1 MLVIIMGVSGTG
13 KSSLGEILQKD
24 LGLPFYDGDD
34 FHSKENINKMKK
46 GKSLND
52 SDRKIWL
59 QDLST
64 IMRIW
69 GEKDGAILACS
80 ALKESYRKIL
90 TSKLKSQINWI
101 ILYGKYEIILNRVRK
116 RKNHYFKAE
125 LLNSQYSQ
133 LEIPNYGLHYNVEIP
148 IKNIAK
154 EIVLKISD
162 EII

>member
-1 MLVIIMGVSGTG
+1 MVKHLIFFISNYNKNEYSLLLLRVFFGLIMLINHG
-13 KSSLGEILQKD
+13 
-24 LGLPFYDGDD
+24 
-34 FHSKENINKMKK
+34 INKMKK
-46 GKSLND
+46 GKSLD
-52 SDRKIWL
+52 DLDRQIWIR
-59 QDLST
+59 DLSKFL
-64 IMRIW
+64 RIW

-90 TSKLKSQINWI
+90 ASKLKSEINWI

-133 LEIPNYGLHYNVEIP
+133 LELPNYGLHYNVELP

-154 EIVLKISD
+154 EIVLRFNN

>member
-13 KSSLGEILQKD
+13 KTSLGEILQKD
-24 LGLPFYDGDD
+24 LRLPFYDGDD

-46 GKSLND
+46 GKSLD
-52 SDRKIWL
+52 DLDRQIWIR
-59 QDLST
+59 DLSKFL
-64 IMRIW
+64 RIW
-69 GEKDGAILACS
+69 GKKDGAILACS

-90 TSKLKSQINWI
+90 TCKLKRKINWI

-133 LEIPNYGLHYNVEIP
+133 LELPNYGLHYNVEIP

-154 EIVLKISD
+154 EIVLRFNN

>member
-13 KSSLGEILQKD
+13 KTSLGEILKKD
-24 LGLPFYDGDD
+24 LRLPFYDGDD
-34 FHSKENINKMKK
+34 FHSKNNINKMKK

-52 SDRKIWL
+52 LDRKIWL
-59 QDLST
+59 KDLSK
-64 IMRIW
+64 ILRIC
-69 GEKDGAILACS
+69 GEKNGAILACS

-90 TSKLKSQINWI
+90 TTKLKRKINWI
-101 ILYGKYEIILNRVRK
+101 ILYGKYEIISNRVRK

-133 LEIPNYGLHYNVEIP
+133 LELPNYGLHYNVEIP

-154 EIVLKISD
+154 EIVLRFNNDNI
-162 EII
+162 

>member
-1 MLVIIMGVSGTG
+1 MGVSGTG
-13 KSSLGEILQKD
+13 KTSLGKILQKD
-24 LGLPFYDGDD
+24 LRLPFYDGDD

-46 GKSLND
+46 GKSLD
-52 SDRKIWL
+52 DLDRQIWL
-59 QDLST
+59 RDLSK
-64 IMRIW
+64 ILRIW
-69 GEKDGAILACS
+69 GKKDGAILACS

-90 TSKLKSQINWI
+90 TSKLKSEINWI

-116 RKNHYFKAE
+116 RKNHYFKTE

-133 LEIPNYGLHYNVEIP
+133 LELPNYGLHYNVEIP

-154 EIVLKISD
+154 EIVLRFNN

>member
-13 KSSLGEILQKD
+13 KTSLGEILQKD
-24 LGLPFYDGDD
+24 LRLPFYDGDD

-90 TSKLKSQINWI
+90 TSKLKSKINWI

-116 RKNHYFKAE
+116 RKNHYFKSE

-133 LEIPNYGLHYNVEIP
+133 LELPNYGLHYNVEIP

-154 EIVLKISD
+154 KIVFKFNN

>member
-1 MLVIIMGVSGTG
+1 
-13 KSSLGEILQKD
+13 
-24 LGLPFYDGDD
+24 
-34 FHSKENINKMKK
+34 
-46 GKSLND
+46 
-52 SDRKIWL
+52 
-59 QDLST
+59 
-64 IMRIW
+64 MRIW
-69 GEKDGAILACS
+69 GKKDGAILACS

-90 TSKLKSQINWI
+90 ASKLKSEINWI

-133 LEIPNYGLHYNVEIP
+133 LELPNYGLHYNVELP

-154 EIVLKISD
+154 EIVLRFNN